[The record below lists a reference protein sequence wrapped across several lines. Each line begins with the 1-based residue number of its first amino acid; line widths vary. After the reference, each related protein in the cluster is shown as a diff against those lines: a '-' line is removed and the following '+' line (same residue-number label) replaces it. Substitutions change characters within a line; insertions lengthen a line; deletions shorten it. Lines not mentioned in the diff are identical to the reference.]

1 MATKLTDAERDKAVA
16 GLPGWKYEA
25 GAKAL
30 IRDFKFRDF
39 SEAFGFMARVALLAQ
54 AANHHPD
61 WSNSYNK
68 VSVRLSTHDAGGVT
82 ANDAALAAAISKLVD

>member
-1 MATKLTDAERDKAVA
+1 MATKLTDAERDNAVA

-61 WSNSYNK
+61 WSN
-68 VSVRLSTHDAGGVT
+68 
-82 ANDAALAAAISKLVD
+82 KLQQGERAVVDPRRRRRDGQ